1 MAVRDSMDIGGIHM
15 VSVRQA
21 KHQHNV
27 QKWTQIISEQRASG
41 LSGIAYCL
49 QTGISSKT
57 FYYWQ
62 NVIQKELLV
71 SK

>member
-27 QKWTQIISEQRASG
+27 QKWTQIIS
-41 LSGIAYCL
+41 
-49 QTGISSKT
+49 
-57 FYYWQ
+57 
-62 NVIQKELLV
+62 
-71 SK
+71 